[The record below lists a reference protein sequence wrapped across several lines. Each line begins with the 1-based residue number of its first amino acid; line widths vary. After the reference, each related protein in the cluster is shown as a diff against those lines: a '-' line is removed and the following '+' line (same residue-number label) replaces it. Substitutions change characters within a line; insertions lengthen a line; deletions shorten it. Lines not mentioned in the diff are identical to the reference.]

1 MIPKIGFII
10 IQKER
15 IMGETLNAVL
25 QILVNFLSGLW
36 PRSRK
41 MQICSDP
48 ILTRLLRVVR
58 MNTLDLCVRI
68 KARL

>member
-1 MIPKIGFII
+1 
-10 IQKER
+10 
-15 IMGETLNAVL
+15 MGETLNAVL